1 MNRGTEVSH
10 LLQVSPIL
18 ERDTNQN
25 LSHWNQTRR
34 QSMGVQRVAVASD
47 APRTGIMGRI
57 KAAAGAVAIMSA
69 KSRKRV
75 DAL

>member
-18 ERDTNQN
+18 ERVTNQN
-25 LSHWNQTRR
+25 LS
-34 QSMGVQRVAVASD
+34 QSMVVQRVAVASD

>member
-18 ERDTNQN
+18 ERDT
-25 LSHWNQTRR
+25 
-34 QSMGVQRVAVASD
+34 MVVQRVAVASD